1 MKVII
6 FIENNQ
12 HGGLDT
18 FCTSLVNYWPN
29 DNDSFII
36 ICNSSHPGAKSLQNR
51 ISKNCKFL
59 FHNIPLSW
67 EYSKKIFFF
76 IPDSISRFFQP
87 LLRIIFFPIQAKL
100 IRNIFLRNLA
110 DELIVVNGGYPG
122 GETCRIA
129 NIVWTSIGRKPGIHN
144 YHNFAVTPRFGVGW
158 YENWLDRKVK
168 KSTKLFVSVSRAC
181 SDSLHQRKTFETLE
195 NNRYVYNGVQIFDK
209 LPSHTMFDL
218 RKKLK
223 IGDSSLCLMLG
234 NYETRKGH
242 KFIFDVFNEV
252 LKELPDVHLVTC
264 GGGTN
269 NEISKVNALKN
280 KILPSG
286 QVHILGFIPDG
297 ASLISQS
304 DLLLIGSQ
312 EFESFGLT
320 ALEAMVR
327 AVPVIS
333 TDIGGLPEVIGV
345 DESCGYIIDHK
356 DKIKYSKK
364 VIETLKDKQL
374 RISLGSSGKKRAAEL
389 FNVTEMS
396 QKYYEFLRE

>member
-1 MKVII
+1 MKILV

-12 HGGLDT
+12 NGGLDT
-18 FCTSLVNYWPN
+18 FCSSLINHWPN
-29 DNDSFII
+29 ENDSFFIV
-36 ICNSSHPGAKSLQNR
+36 CNSTHPGSKVLKKSIL
-51 ISKNCKFL
+51 KNCRFY

-67 EYSKKIFFF
+67 VYSKKIFFF
-76 IPDSISRFFQP
+76 LPGSINRIIQP
-87 LLRIIFFPIQAKL
+87 ILRIIFFPFQSLL
-100 IRNIFLRNLA
+100 IRKIMRNNEA
-110 DELIVVNGGYPG
+110 DELIVINGGYPG
-122 GETCRIA
+122 GETCRVA
-129 NIVWTSIGRKPGIHN
+129 SIVWKSLGKRPGIHN
-144 YHNFAVTPRFGVGW
+144 YHNFAVNPRFGLGW

-168 KSTKLFVSVSRAC
+168 KSTKLFVSVSKAC
-181 SDSLHQRKTFETLE
+181 SDSLHQRKTFEAIE
-195 NNRYVYNGVQIFDK
+195 NNRYVYNGVQISEN
-209 LPSHTMFDL
+209 LPDHNIFDL

-223 IGDSSLCLMLG
+223 IGNSSLCLMLG

-242 KFIFDVFNEV
+242 KFIFEVFNEV

-269 NEISKVNALKN
+269 DEISRVNAQKN
-280 KILPSG
+280 KFLPSD

-327 AVPVIS
+327 GVPVIS
-333 TDIGGLPEVIGV
+333 TDIGGLPEVIGR
-345 DESCGYIIDHK
+345 DESCGYIIDHN

-364 VIETLKDKQL
+364 VIDTLKDKNL
-374 RISLGSSGKKRAAEL
+374 RISLGESGKKRAGEL
-389 FNVTEMS
+389 FDVTEMS
-396 QKYYEFLRE
+396 QKYYDFLIE